1 MGQDQEKIGGN
12 SDEKPQA
19 EVKPKNEGKG
29 AASGAATQGA
39 SAPTKRAMSEQ
50 QRATWFKYH
59 AVDADQA
66 SLIERIKAESL
77 ACQSILARC
86 VGRSGAVTPSYD
98 QVNDAFVKL
107 ADTINEVPLCSHSA
121 AAIRCVL
128 IAKMA
133 CNSIIVRTNAKDYT
147 WPLNKANPILGVA
160 DLCDDVRVAFAHLA
174 SDNLL
179 SAELQAVAAVAWKG
193 I

>member
-1 MGQDQEKIGGN
+1 MGQDQEKGTG
-12 SDEKPQA
+12 A
-19 EVKPKNEGKG
+19 EAKG
-29 AASGAATQGA
+29 AVSFGA
-39 SAPTKRAMSEQ
+39 PKRAMSDQ

-59 AVDADQA
+59 AVDADQV
-66 SLIERIKAESL
+66 SLIERIKAESR

-86 VGRSGAVTPSYD
+86 VSRSGAVTPSYE
-98 QVNDAFVKL
+98 QVNDAFGKL
-107 ADTINEVPLCSHSA
+107 ADAINEAPVCSHTA
-121 AAIRCVL
+121 AAIRCVV

-147 WPLNKANPILGVA
+147 WPLNKTNPILGLG
-160 DLCDDVRVAFAHLA
+160 DLCEDVRVGYAHLA